1 MTEEVK
7 FLKYISQFEIPAKK
21 LNEITEPTGKPSID
35 RFLGLSEL
43 GKFFRSETIED
54 MCIKASEENVRS
66 YFHNLEEQHIGIV
79 TKYDP
84 EWPEKFVGNDDFPLY
99 LFYKGDLSLMKKTSI
114 AIVGSRETT
123 NYGRIVTDR
132 FAAEL
137 AEAGIVIVSGLAY
150 GVDSIAHRKCLEV
163 GGKTI
168 AVLGCGFN
176 RMYPAEH
183 TNLAREIAEKGLLLS
198 EYCPSTKAGRY
209 TFPYR
214 NRIVAA
220 LSDGVLITEAGLK
233 SGTVHTKN
241 YALDYGKTVYCVP
254 GNITSEKS
262 ELTNT
267 LIAAHHAQCVVKA
280 KDILDDLDIVGYSK
294 PKARVMQLGLVEEK
308 IVEILKNGEKD
319 IDFLAEKCEISVIS
333 LNTYLTT
340 MEISG
345 IIRRMPG
352 GYFALA

>member
-1 MTEEVK
+1 MSEEVK

-21 LNEITEPTGKPSID
+21 LNEIITLMGKPSID
-35 RFLGLSEL
+35 RFLGLSKL
-43 GKFFRSETIED
+43 DKLFRSETIED
-54 MCIKASEENVRS
+54 MCKRASEESLRS
-66 YFHNLEEQHIGIV
+66 YLNNLKEQNIGIV
-79 TKYDP
+79 TMYDA
-84 EWPEKFVGNDDFPLY
+84 EWPDKLKGDDDFPLY
-99 LFYKGDLSLMKKTSI
+99 LFYKGDLSLMSKPAI
-114 AIVGSRETT
+114 GIVGSREVT

-132 FAAEL
+132 FAKEL
-137 AEAGIVIVSGLAY
+137 AEAGVVIISGLAF

-183 TNLAREIAEKGLLLS
+183 TNLAREVAEKGLLLS

-220 LSDGVLITEAGLK
+220 LSDGVLITEASAK

-262 ELTNT
+262 ELTNN
-267 LIAAHHAQCVVKA
+267 LIAAHHAQCVTKA
-280 KDILDDLDIVGYSK
+280 KDILDDLNIVGFSK
-294 PKARVMQLGLVEEK
+294 PKARVVQLGLVEEK
-308 IVEILKNGEKD
+308 IVELLKNGEKD

-333 LNTYLTT
+333 LNSYLTT